1 MRVAVPLNERIKPL
15 LLAGAV
21 FYRLSKRDEILISKI
36 YWNISKPDICFC
48 ILFICCSDNLLSI
61 LLILLLHFM
70 LACYR
75 GVAMLSSKKAAVQAV
90 FLFVNLAGC
99 KKALATSLRRYGQR
113 FCFYVISCLRFTAF
127 RFSAMLLNRK
137 PAGCRGCGRKSA
149 GSAAP
154 LRKAGGP

>member
-90 FLFVNLAGC
+90 FLFVNLAVNN
-99 KKALATSLRRYGQR
+99 KSVSYVVLAIRLT
-113 FCFYVISCLRFTAF
+113 
-127 RFSAMLLNRK
+127 LLFL
-137 PAGCRGCGRKSA
+137 CD
-149 GSAAP
+149 
-154 LRKAGGP
+154 